1 MKTHFIDIFEGLKRS
16 SWKIKLKGGMV
27 FECGDDDKKFDTEIL
42 IYSTNERTIM
52 LETHSNVFAD
62 YTSKSLIK
70 EYNAINKQI
79 EQSRFD
85 FQFAVSLKIRCDKV
99 NAPKG

>member
-1 MKTHFIDIFEGLKRS
+1 
-16 SWKIKLKGGMV
+16 MV
-27 FECGDDDKKFDTEIL
+27 FEYDEDDKKVDTEIL
-42 IYSTNERTIM
+42 IYSINEKTIM

-62 YTSKSLIK
+62 YKIKSLIK

>member
-1 MKTHFIDIFEGLKRS
+1 
-16 SWKIKLKGGMV
+16 
-27 FECGDDDKKFDTEIL
+27 
-42 IYSTNERTIM
+42 M

-62 YTSKSLIK
+62 YTIKSLIK